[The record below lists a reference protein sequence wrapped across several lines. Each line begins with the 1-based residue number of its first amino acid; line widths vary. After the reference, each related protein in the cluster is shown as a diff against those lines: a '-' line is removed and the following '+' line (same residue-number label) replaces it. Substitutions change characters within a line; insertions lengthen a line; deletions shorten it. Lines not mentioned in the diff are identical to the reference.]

1 MRKAD
6 WADSTDHEG
15 FAIEEPALA
24 LNSRM
29 TRAIQACRQR
39 IDDAFMQFHGDAQA
53 GSVLALRE
61 LSSLP
66 GPDGHL
72 PFADGAVDWV
82 GCFELI
88 EHISSHERQVRLLR
102 ELLRVA
108 SKGIFVSTANRWH
121 PLDLENGGWPILH
134 LLHERPNLSLLDAA
148 QIKSL
153 IAVLPGKPDWQ
164 LGHVRLAGFK
174 SHYFLMIRKP
184 QKTQA
189 KLVTDPGMPP

>member
-1 MRKAD
+1 M
-6 WADSTDHEG
+6 
-15 FAIEEPALA
+15 A

-29 TRAIQACRQR
+29 ARSVQVCRQR
-39 IDDAFMQFHGDAQA
+39 IDDAFVQFHGDAPA
-53 GSVLALRE
+53 GSVLVLRE
-61 LSSLP
+61 ISALP
-66 GPDGHL
+66 GQDGRL

-102 ELLRVA
+102 ELLRIA
-108 SKGIFVSTANRWH
+108 NKGIFVSTANRWH
-121 PLDLENGGWPILH
+121 PLDLDAGGWPILH
-134 LLHERPNLSLLDAA
+134 WRQGRPALSLLDATR
-148 QIKSL
+148 IKSL

-174 SHYFLMIRKP
+174 SHFFLMIRKP

-189 KLVTDPGMPP
+189 KLLTDPGMPP